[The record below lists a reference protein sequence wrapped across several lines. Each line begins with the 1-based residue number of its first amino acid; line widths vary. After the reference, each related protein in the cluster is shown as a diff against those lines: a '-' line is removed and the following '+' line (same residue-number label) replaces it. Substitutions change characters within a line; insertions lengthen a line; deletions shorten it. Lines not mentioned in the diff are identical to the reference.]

1 MTLRVKFNLVMLAAF
16 LAGLGLAALF
26 VNAASE
32 REARRAVLAEAAAI
46 MGAANA
52 TVHYTDTEV
61 APLLT
66 PQMKAQFLPQSIPFF
81 AAQQTFDEWAKEFPD
96 YAFRQPTTNPTNPA
110 DRPVPWEADI
120 IKALRAQP
128 ELDHLVTERVG
139 ENGGSILSYSQPV
152 RVSSESCL
160 ACHSTPEAAPPSM
173 IDIYGRDNGFG
184 WKLGDTI
191 GAQVVSVPERVPLA
205 QARSNLLIIM
215 GGLTIIFAVMMV
227 LLNLLLHFFII
238 VPVRRISRLADEISL
253 GNMEVPEFATSSRDE
268 IGSLAV
274 SFNRMRRS
282 LVTAMGM
289 LGD

>member
-26 VNAASE
+26 VNVTSE

-52 TVHYTDTEV
+52 TVHYTDVQV
-61 APLLT
+61 APLLNS
-66 PQMKAQFLPQSIPFF
+66 QMKTQFLPQSIPFF
-81 AAQQTFDEWAKEFPD
+81 AAQQTFDQMAKEFPD
-96 YAFRQPTTNPTNPA
+96 YAFRQPATNPTNPA
-110 DRPVPWEADI
+110 DRPVAWEADI
-120 IKALRAQP
+120 IEVLRDQP
-128 ELDHLVTERVG
+128 DLGHLVTERVG
-139 ENGGSILSYSQPV
+139 ENGHTILSYSQPI
-152 RVSSESCL
+152 RVDHESCL

-184 WKLGDTI
+184 WKLGDI
-191 GAQVVSVPERVPLA
+191 VGAQVVSVPERVPLA
-205 QARSNLLIIM
+205 QARANLTIIM

-238 VPVRRISRLADEISL
+238 APVRRISRIADEISL
-253 GNMEVPEFATSSRDE
+253 GNLQVPEFQLSSRDE